1 MLRELTRNS
10 RGLLIIGAVLAIAAF
25 ALVFLLFN
33 QKSSTPAAVPT
44 ATAVIAAA
52 GSPIAGAGSPV
63 AAVGSPV
70 VGAGVATPAGTATPA
85 INVEV
90 IAQHNI
96 PADTRVANISD
107 LVKYFK
113 DYPIP
118 AGQSAPRDAVGG
130 LGILSTNL
138 VSNTIHILNPV
149 RSGNPILNT
158 DYELEPFSPP
168 TSLSNQIRPGRVGI
182 SIAALP
188 LAADNALIFPG
199 DYVNLLLTLHQKD
212 FYNHPA
218 GAPDIALPGSATTQQ
233 LLTGLRV
240 LDARPITGNYTLEM
254 NPQDALLVKYVKDT
268 GGAIEMTLISA
279 ADVKTRAKPALTNP
293 VVPDYFLTP
302 MPLVQGTPNG
312 TPAKGVPYPFSTPF
326 PTLTPIPT
334 PVLTPGR

>member
-1 MLRELTRNS
+1 MRNG
-10 RGLLIIGAVLAIAAF
+10 RGLLVVGALLAVAAF
-25 ALVFLLFN
+25 ALVYVFFN
-33 QKSSTPAAVPT
+33 QKSSTQTPAAT
-44 ATAVIAAA
+44 ATASLAT
-52 GSPIAGAGSPV
+52 SAGSPV
-63 AAVGSPV
+63 AVGSSVAAVTSPV
-70 VGAGVATPAGTATPA
+70 AAGTPVLGSAVSTPVGTATPA

-90 IAQHNI
+90 VANRNI
-96 PADTRVANISD
+96 PADLRIANISD
-107 LVKYFK
+107 LVRYFK

-138 VSNTIHILNPV
+138 ISNTVHILNPV
-149 RSGNPILNT
+149 RAGNPILNT

-182 SIAALP
+182 SIAVLP

-212 FYNHPA
+212 FYNRPI
-218 GAPDIALPGSATTQQ
+218 GAPDIALGGSATTQQ
-233 LLTGLRV
+233 LLTSLRV
-240 LDARPITGNYTLEM
+240 IDARPVLGNYTLEM
-254 NPQDALLVKYVKDT
+254 SPQDSLLVKYVKDT

-279 ADVKTRAKPALTNP
+279 EDVKTRAKAPQTNP

-312 TPAKGVPYPFSTPF
+312 TPVKGVPYPFSTPF
-326 PTLTPIPT
+326 PTLTAT